1 MDRKDWKELFAPRIL
16 QRGLV
21 YYREGAVKMLQ
32 RKGDVVNAV
41 VLGRERYRV
50 EIGLKGDEITDWS
63 CDCPYASEG
72 TPCKHMAAVFYGLDD
87 ADREEAPAP
96 REGQRSIRAR
106 IEGMDP
112 EQAQALLLRLA
123 ERDTAVAEQIRSAT
137 EPPSKQQVQRWKRQ
151 IARLLRRAA
160 EGHGYIEYDR
170 AWDTMCELDDL
181 LSDTTGQLLAAGY
194 VWEAFS
200 LTGYGFQAA
209 AQCDM
214 DDSDGGLTM
223 LAETCLGLWR
233 AQIEAA
239 APDLRRRMY
248 QWFQEVCRTSDDL
261 CQELSWEA
269 QQELF
274 HAPEFLRSNIAQLDR
289 MIREEQARPDRG
301 YSRLPQLVI
310 QKLERME
317 ELGLINDLD
326 YGRRYAADAVNLR
339 GWPRRRI
346 AMELQKKGVPEE
358 VIEKALADIT
368 EETEIET
375 ACRLLEGPYR
385 GKLRD
390 RRERDKVKAALQR
403 RGFSYEVIRQ
413 AVSRAMEALP
423 EGGET
428 PEPEETPE
436 TGDGQE
442 ELLALIRKKYAK
454 NMADRAGMEKTIAAL
469 YRRGYPLEEIKAAM
483 NTILEQEENCRDD

>member
-1 MDRKDWKELFAPRIL
+1 MRVTGIETTKKGRYALMVDGEFAFSLHRDTFLLCPWLQKGAEVSPEWLETLRQEDELRSA
-16 QRGLV
+16 
-21 YYREGAVKMLQ
+21 
-32 RKGDVVNAV
+32 
-41 VLGRERYRV
+41 RER
-50 EIGLKGDEITDWS
+50 
-63 CDCPYASEG
+63 
-72 TPCKHMAAVFYGLDD
+72 
-87 ADREEAPAP
+87 
-96 REGQRSIRAR
+96 
-106 IEGMDP
+106 
-112 EQAQALLLRLA
+112 AL
-123 ERDTAVAEQIRSAT
+123 
-137 EPPSKQQVQRWKRQ
+137 
-151 IARLLRRAA
+151 
-160 EGHGYIEYDR
+160 
-170 AWDTMCELDDL
+170 DL
-181 LSDTTGQLLAAGY
+181 LSAAEQTSGTLRQKLLRWYGE
-194 VWEAFS
+194 EAV
-200 LTGYGFQAA
+200 
-209 AQCDM
+209 
-214 DDSDGGLTM
+214 
-223 LAETCLGLWR
+223 
-233 AQIEAA
+233 EAA
-239 APDLRRRMY
+239 VL
-248 QWFQEVCRTSDDL
+248 
-261 CQELSWEA
+261 
-269 QQELF
+269 
-274 HAPEFLRSNIAQLDR
+274 
-289 MIREEQARPDRG
+289 
-301 YSRLPQLVI
+301 
-310 QKLERME
+310 RME

-346 AMELQKKGVPEE
+346 AMELQKKGVPAE
-358 VIEKALADIT
+358 VIEEALADIT

-454 NMADRAGMEKTIAAL
+454 NMADRAGMEKAIAALYRRGYPLEAIRQAVSRAMEALPEGGETPEPEETPETGDGQEELLALIRKKYAKNMADRAGMEKTIAAL

>member
-1 MDRKDWKELFAPRIL
+1 MHITGIETTKKGRYALMVDGEFAFSLHRDTFLLCPWLQKGAEVSPERLETLRQEDELRSA
-16 QRGLV
+16 
-21 YYREGAVKMLQ
+21 
-32 RKGDVVNAV
+32 
-41 VLGRERYRV
+41 RER
-50 EIGLKGDEITDWS
+50 
-63 CDCPYASEG
+63 
-72 TPCKHMAAVFYGLDD
+72 
-87 ADREEAPAP
+87 
-96 REGQRSIRAR
+96 
-106 IEGMDP
+106 
-112 EQAQALLLRLA
+112 AL
-123 ERDTAVAEQIRSAT
+123 
-137 EPPSKQQVQRWKRQ
+137 
-151 IARLLRRAA
+151 
-160 EGHGYIEYDR
+160 
-170 AWDTMCELDDL
+170 DL
-181 LSDTTGQLLAAGY
+181 LSAAEQTSGTLRQKLLRWYGE
-194 VWEAFS
+194 EAV
-200 LTGYGFQAA
+200 
-209 AQCDM
+209 
-214 DDSDGGLTM
+214 
-223 LAETCLGLWR
+223 
-233 AQIEAA
+233 EAA
-239 APDLRRRMY
+239 VL
-248 QWFQEVCRTSDDL
+248 
-261 CQELSWEA
+261 
-269 QQELF
+269 
-274 HAPEFLRSNIAQLDR
+274 
-289 MIREEQARPDRG
+289 
-301 YSRLPQLVI
+301 
-310 QKLERME
+310 RME

-346 AMELQKKGVPEE
+346 AMELQKKGVPAE
-358 VIEKALADIT
+358 VIEEALADIT

-403 RGFSYEVIRQ
+403 RGFSYEVIRQAVSRAMEALPEDGETPEPEETPETGDGQEELLALIRKKYAKNMADRAGMEKTIAALYRRGYPLEVIRQ